1 MQFCEFISAGV
12 LADGSYQGKKKKSLG
27 SGILDQFVEHRDK
40 SSIPLYFLINSTN
53 RCSVVCSL

>member
-12 LADGSYQGKKKKSLG
+12 LADGSYQGKKKSLG

-40 SSIPLYFLINSTN
+40 SSIIFFNQ
-53 RCSVVCSL
+53 

>member
-12 LADGSYQGKKKKSLG
+12 LADGSYQEKKKKSLG

-40 SSIPLYFLINSTN
+40 SSIP
-53 RCSVVCSL
+53 